1 MLYSKKDLDFEM
13 TYVKSLIDGIAE
25 KTIRD
30 RVTNL
35 LVWYVKGAYMH
46 RGRYLAT
53 MIVASACNA
62 AIPVLVLLRGVDVF
76 SVVVAVLAAVSGVTM
91 ALNSMYKWHDSWLR
105 SRRNAE
111 IIKNRAVLF
120 VHGYDP
126 YDNGPA
132 SAEQFVQD
140 VERIVMEEGDKWF
153 AVRSKQPDNQSVIA
167 SQ

>member
-13 TYVKSLIDGIAE
+13 TYVKGLIDGIQE

-30 RVTNL
+30 RISNL
-35 LVWYVKGAYMH
+35 LVWYVKGAYQH

-53 MIVASACNA
+53 MIFAYACNA
-62 AIPVLVLLRGVDVF
+62 AVPVLVLLQGVNVF
-76 SVVVAVLAAVSGVTM
+76 SIVVAIVSAVSGVTM

-111 IIKNRAVLF
+111 IIKNRTVLF

-126 YDNGPA
+126 YDDGEA

-140 VERIVMEEGDKWF
+140 IERMVMEEGDKWF
-153 AVRSKQPDNQSVIA
+153 AVRSKHGENQNTA
-167 SQ
+167 L